1 MLIYKST
8 KSKCFYGHR
17 LSCWQTGW
25 VFFCNKMENK
35 QILYGFEL
43 KLVSFEQKNVGMNN
57 IWIKD
62 RYLNQA
68 VFSVKNGSFCMVLM
82 RYEVVLDENIEK

>member
-35 QILYGFEL
+35 PILYGFKL

-62 RYLNQA
+62 RYLHQA

>member
-8 KSKCFYGHR
+8 KSKCSYGHR
-17 LSCWQTGW
+17 LSCGSDRIG
-25 VFFCNKMENK
+25 FFCNKMENK
-35 QILYGFEL
+35 PILYGFEL
-43 KLVSFEQKNVGMNN
+43 KLVGFEQKNVGMNN

-62 RYLNQA
+62 RYLYQA

-82 RYEVVLDENIEK
+82 RYEVILAENIAK